1 MLTILHWQATAR
13 DAPPSAGLFIDQD
26 NPVGSCHVWGC
37 AAYGFLDNH
46 GVHTTIDLP
55 GSHLT
60 EPISINAKGQIV
72 GVYREQGEP
81 GDDRT

>member
-1 MLTILHWQATAR
+1 M
-13 DAPPSAGLFIDQD
+13 PC
-26 NPVGSCHVWGC
+26 VGVS
-37 AAYGFLDNH
+37 GFLDNH
-46 GVHTTIDLP
+46 GVHTTIDPP

-81 GDDRT
+81 GDGSYLGGGLRLFSCVEFNRRMSAVAKRLVL

>member
-1 MLTILHWQATAR
+1 M
-13 DAPPSAGLFIDQD
+13 PC
-26 NPVGSCHVWGC
+26 VGVS
-37 AAYGFLDNH
+37 GFLDNH
-46 GVHTTIDLP
+46 GVHATIDPP

>member
-1 MLTILHWQATAR
+1 MSKMQRALHRTPLLTRRERSGQKMSSIF
-13 DAPPSAGLFIDQD
+13 GLFV
-26 NPVGSCHVWGC
+26 PTRGSKIPP
-37 AAYGFLDNH
+37 
-46 GVHTTIDLP
+46 GVYTTIDPP

-81 GDDRT
+81 GDDLT